1 MRAQHPAREREN
13 DAAREDATAEVS
25 YQITTDSTQER
36 EREAETSTSTTDRW
50 ILTGVASSIG
60 GLCRHTVA
68 TSTVCV
74 TKGTRGLTKGTRGP
88 AKGTGWISLLIGTRG
103 DQGTGDDEGDQG
115 TGEGDRM
122 DLAINRDQR
131 GPEGP
136 AMAEINARTLMLNLG
151 REDAIDSTTS
161 AKIAR
166 YAERKQLAYKLTDEG
181 VLLLDGRGKKIHLRN
196 GVVTLRNALGLHA
209 LPERCH
215 AIGDNRVLNKQQ
227 QHTNVVTMLHVRKMA
242 LVDPRLLKS
251 LRAPLPD
258 PTSDAIDTA
267 LRDLDAEMTSI
278 LDGSDADES
287 EKVRLYNQALLRYN
301 DMTKAR
307 AAKPTPVVVM
317 KSDTVDNV
325 PAAGATV
332 ETAVVTGGQSTDP
345 VNIVGTLPKTLQEKG
360 RQLLSRLS
368 KVAWNERGELMHE
381 GVPIPASNAVDLVH
395 DLLRNR
401 KTARDPVGWR
411 QFAKQMRSANIPLEL
426 VGSLSAVVYYR
437 FKRLIVDIADM
448 SSKGPGFAYQHV

>member
-25 YQITTDSTQER
+25 DQITTDSTQER

-74 TKGTRGLTKGTRGP
+74 TKGTRGPEGPATDEGDQGTGDDEGTRGP
-88 AKGTGWISLLIGTRG
+88 AKGTGGISLLIGTRG
-103 DQGTGDDEGDQG
+103 
-115 TGEGDRM
+115 
-122 DLAINRDQR
+122 DQR

-136 AMAEINARTLMLNLG
+136 AMAEINARALMFNLG

-251 LRAPLPD
+251 LRENPTPLP
-258 PTSDAIDTA
+258 DAIDTA

-307 AAKPTPVVVM
+307 AAKPIPVVVEVKKEAAATM
-317 KSDTVDNV
+317 PTTALVV
-325 PAAGATV
+325 EPA
-332 ETAVVTGGQSTDP
+332 D
-345 VNIVGTLPKTLQEKG
+345 IVGTLPKTLQMKG
-360 RQLLSRLS
+360 RQLLSA
-368 KVAWNERGELMHE
+368 VTWNERGELIHK
-381 GVPIPASNAVDLVH
+381 GVAIRGSNAVDLVH

-401 KTARDPVGWR
+401 KTPDPVGWQ
-411 QFAKQMRSANIPLEL
+411 QFANQMRAANIPMEL
-426 VGSLSAVVYYR
+426 VGNVTRRLYLQK
-437 FKRLIVDIADM
+437 KRGKRTPQKRTPETQM
-448 SSKGPGFAYQHV
+448 SEWETL

>member
-1 MRAQHPAREREN
+1 M
-13 DAAREDATAEVS
+13 
-25 YQITTDSTQER
+25 
-36 EREAETSTSTTDRW
+36 
-50 ILTGVASSIG
+50 
-60 GLCRHTVA
+60 
-68 TSTVCV
+68 
-74 TKGTRGLTKGTRGP
+74 TKGTRGTRGP
-88 AKGTGWISLLIGTRG
+88 AT
-103 DQGTGDDEGDQG
+103 D
-115 TGEGDRM
+115 EGDRM
-122 DLAINRDQR
+122 DLAINRDQRDLAINRDQR

-136 AMAEINARTLMLNLG
+136 AMAEINARALMFNLG

-209 LPERCH
+209 LPERCR

-258 PTSDAIDTA
+258 AIDTT

-307 AAKPTPVVVM
+307 AAKPIPVVVEV
-317 KSDTVDNV
+317 KKEAAATTALVV
-325 PAAGATV
+325 EPA
-332 ETAVVTGGQSTDP
+332 D
-345 VNIVGTLPKTLQEKG
+345 IVGMLPKTLQMKG
-360 RQLLSRLS
+360 LQLLSRLS
-368 KVAWNERGELMHE
+368 AVTWNERGELIHK
-381 GVPIPASNAVDLVH
+381 GVAIRGSNAVDLVH

-401 KTARDPVGWR
+401 KTPDPVGWQ
-411 QFAKQMRSANIPLEL
+411 QFANQMRAANIPMEL
-426 VGSLSAVVYYR
+426 VGNVTRRLYLQK
-437 FKRLIVDIADM
+437 KRGKRTPQKRTPETQM
-448 SSKGPGFAYQHV
+448 SEWETL